1 MILFCLFISVT
12 LCLCIFFFTL
22 RKRNHP
28 LTLIFILM
36 INEFVFTTFISIVV
50 DNEERW
56 KVTEEVKHFI
66 MFRIVEVVL
75 IPLILLLYTEW
86 LLRSNSTWRKALITF
101 LWIVLLLFVEFAA
114 IQGNIYQHKRWEY
127 WMSFILWFTLLFL
140 TAFSQ
145 VVFQKLL
152 RREGIIQ

>member
-1 MILFCLFISVT
+1 MILFSLLISVT

-28 LTLIFILM
+28 LTLIFVFM
-36 INEFVFTTFISIVV
+36 INEFLFTTFISIVV

-66 MFRIVEVVL
+66 MFRIVEVIIVPF
-75 IPLILLLYTEW
+75 ISLLYMESLQRSHSALRKFFVT
-86 LLRSNSTWRKALITF
+86 LLWVI
-101 LWIVLLLFVEFAA
+101 LLLFVEYVA
-114 IQGNIYQHKRWEY
+114 IESNIYQHKKWEY
-127 WMSFILWFTLLFL
+127 WMSLIVWFSFLLL

-152 RREGIIQ
+152 RREGIRS